1 MSAGDYDVRTRS
13 VDSRGQTSDWSVV
26 SDMFELANG
35 RPLIVADP
43 VPTVMCDTST
53 KVSMVGHVSDPE
65 TPLGDLVITSS
76 SENFVAWHAD
86 SEEIEVLFP
95 FDNGCPL
102 GQKGIE
108 VKVDDGGDY
117 SDTGELPYGTLL
129 FNVIENGQPRWAGLP
144 IQVVDEGGS
153 GLLTLS
159 DYLSDTDDN
168 GQPADTSAL
177 SIEILDNSTLKSSP
191 LNFVIKPLA
200 LKRWTTM

>member
-1 MSAGDYDVRTRS
+1 
-13 VDSRGQTSDWSVV
+13 
-26 SDMFELANG
+26 
-35 RPLIVADP
+35 
-43 VPTVMCDTST
+43 MCDTST

-65 TPLGDLVITSS
+65 TPLGDLVITSN

-86 SEEIEVLFP
+86 SEEIEVSSPLTTV
-95 FDNGCPL
+95 PL

-159 DYLSDTDDN
+159 SYLSDTDDN
-168 GQPADTSAL
+168 GQQRTL
-177 SIEILDNSTLKSSP
+177 RLCQLKSRQLEP
-191 LNFVIKPLA
+191 EVFTVELV
-200 LKRWTTM
+200 